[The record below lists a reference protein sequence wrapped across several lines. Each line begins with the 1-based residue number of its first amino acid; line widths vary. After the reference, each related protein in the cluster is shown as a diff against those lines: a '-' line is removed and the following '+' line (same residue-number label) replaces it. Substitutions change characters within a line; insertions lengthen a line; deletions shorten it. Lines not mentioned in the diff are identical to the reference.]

1 MVNMP
6 NLDYPNYYIYIE
18 ISHGWRDYAIVQ
30 DVVNIMFD
38 LQIESTEKTGSIV
51 KNVGITLVK
60 KKC

>member
-6 NLDYPNYYIYIE
+6 NLDYPNHYIYIE
-18 ISHGWRDYAIVQ
+18 ISHDWRDYAIVQ

-51 KNVGITLVK
+51 
-60 KKC
+60 